1 MLNFLSYGVW
11 CPPVKTPK
19 IDKVAASNNVKDTY
33 SVKTLKESQ
42 VIISW
47 EY

>member
-1 MLNFLSYGVW
+1 MNFLSYGVW
-11 CPPVKTPK
+11 CPPIKAPK

-33 SVKTLKESQ
+33 KVKTLKESQ
-42 VIISW
+42 VIIAW

>member
-1 MLNFLSYGVW
+1 MNQFLNYGVW
-11 CPPVKTPK
+11 CPQIKTPQ
-19 IDKVAASNNVKDTY
+19 IDKVPGNKLIKDKF
-33 SVKTLKESQ
+33 SLKTLKESQ